1 MLAEFPIA
9 TIRFSKI
16 ILPGAGGGYFR
27 LFPFWWTDLTMRRL
41 ELEGAPA
48 TCYFHPYEL
57 DLTEMDEI
65 PHRVPLLFRWSQSVN
80 RRSVR
85 NKLRRLLSTF
95 RFVTMGE
102 AYEALNKDHL
112 ELALDLGKAP
122 TLYRPEP
129 KPKGCFSP
137 AV

>member
-1 MLAEFPIA
+1 
-9 TIRFSKI
+9 
-16 ILPGAGGGYFR
+16 
-27 LFPFWWTDLTMRRL
+27 MRRL
-41 ELEGAPA
+41 EREGAPA

-65 PHRVPLLFRWSQSVN
+65 PYRVPLLFRWSQSAN

-85 NKLRRLLSTF
+85 NKLRKLLSAF
-95 RFVTMGE
+95 RFVTMGA

-112 ELALDLGKAP
+112 ELALDLGEAP

-129 KPKGCFSP
+129 RLKGCFSP
-137 AV
+137 VV

>member
-1 MLAEFPIA
+1 
-9 TIRFSKI
+9 
-16 ILPGAGGGYFR
+16 
-27 LFPFWWTDLTMRRL
+27 MRRL
-41 ELEGAPA
+41 ERRALA

-57 DLTEMDEI
+57 DHTEMDEI

-85 NKLRRLLSTF
+85 NKLRNLLSAF

-112 ELALDLGKAP
+112 KLALDLVTAP
-122 TLYRPEP
+122 IVYLPEP
-129 KPKGCFSP
+129 KPKSCFSP
-137 AV
+137 AR